1 MDAHRCEESDD
12 PEDERVFLWAR
23 IDADDHMEEED
34 SGKKEVRDI
43 FSLAIRS
50 TIEEL
55 KDKAAINMI

>member
-1 MDAHRCEESDD
+1 MDKHLVMIVDNLASD
-12 PEDERVFLWAR
+12 VV
-23 IDADDHMEEED
+23 D